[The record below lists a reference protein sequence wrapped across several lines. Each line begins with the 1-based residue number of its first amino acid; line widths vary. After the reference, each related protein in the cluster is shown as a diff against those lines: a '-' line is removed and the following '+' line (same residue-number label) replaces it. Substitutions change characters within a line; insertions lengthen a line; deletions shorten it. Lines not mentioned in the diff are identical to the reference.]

1 MMTTLHALIP
11 DVDVLLALAPEE
23 LAPILIRLA
32 KQARVNNNN
41 MLTLSLGAIM
51 KSFVPVGVLFAT
63 ITIPAFAGQE
73 STGSIGL
80 GDYATWAGA
89 IVSVI
94 AAIWAGSAA
103 RRAERLSEH
112 ANEIAYN
119 AWIDQYFDGVR
130 IWADEVSN
138 TIQMGLHVGK
148 LAPSKDRDERL
159 LSIRATLA
167 SLTDRGRWHFP
178 NEWQEKYGTHKAP
191 AYRGF
196 RQPVVTSVV
205 RAYQVLQKI
214 DSLPDGALNE
224 LMVKHQRE
232 FVSAIQEV
240 LDPRSRAN
248 EAQRII
254 KRFADVER
262 MRKPAKPPLKQ

>member
-1 MMTTLHALIP
+1 MKTY
-11 DVDVLLALAPEE
+11 LA
-23 LAPILIRLA
+23 
-32 KQARVNNNN
+32 
-41 MLTLSLGAIM
+41 MG
-51 KSFVPVGVLFAT
+51 FLFTVMAN
-63 ITIPAFAGQE
+63 PAFGGQE
-73 STGSIGL
+73 STGSPGV

-89 IVSVI
+89 IVSVA
-94 AAIWAGSAA
+94 AAIWAGLAA

-119 AWIDQYFDGVR
+119 AWLDQYFEGVR

-138 TIQMGLHVGK
+138 TIQLGLHVGE
-148 LAPSKDRDERL
+148 LVPSKDRDERL
-159 LSIRATLA
+159 LSIRASLA

-178 NEWQEKYGTHKAP
+178 NEWQEKYGTHNAP

-196 RQPVVTSVV
+196 RQPVLTSVV
-205 RAYQVLQKI
+205 RAYRVLQKI
-214 DSLPDGALNE
+214 DSLPNDAFRE

-232 FVSAIQEV
+232 FVSSVQEV

-262 MRKPAKPPLKQ
+262 MRKSTEPRM